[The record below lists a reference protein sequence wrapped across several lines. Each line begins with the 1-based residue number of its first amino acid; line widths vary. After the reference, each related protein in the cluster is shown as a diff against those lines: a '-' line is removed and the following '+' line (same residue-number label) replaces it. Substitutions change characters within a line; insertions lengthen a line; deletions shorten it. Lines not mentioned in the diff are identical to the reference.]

1 MPYTYSRVSFR
12 MTLSDLEWLRLV
24 YSVTQSIVQSLC
36 DSWLLHITYV
46 TFHFL
51 SHISV
56 GVKEFLFRGRRAANN
71 LPSHLR
77 QGMSYECVTLFVTYL
92 TVIAEHIDDWVSA
105 AVYFCYHQGKFW
117 KNFGHNE
124 DGKQWLFPEEAL
136 YLMDEVSSTPVT
148 KILSFVFVS
157 L

>member
-12 MTLSDLEWLRLV
+12 MTLSDLDW
-24 YSVTQSIVQSLC
+24 YIQWHSIVQSLC

-56 GVKEFLFRGRRAANN
+56 GVKQFLIHGRGPPTICHLTYGRAWATSVWHC
-71 LPSHLR
+71 LLR
-77 QGMSYECVTLFVTYL
+77 IYNL
-92 TVIAEHIDDWVSA
+92 TVITEHIDDWVSA